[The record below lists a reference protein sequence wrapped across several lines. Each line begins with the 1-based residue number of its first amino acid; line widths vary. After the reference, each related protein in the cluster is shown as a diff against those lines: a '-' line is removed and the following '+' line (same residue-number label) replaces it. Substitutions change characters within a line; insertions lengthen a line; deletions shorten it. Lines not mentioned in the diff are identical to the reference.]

1 MDTIIDFLMTY
12 GYGGMAMAA
21 FVAGSVFPFSSETIL
36 AGLQLA
42 GLHPLPL
49 FLSATLGNVLGS
61 MFNYWIGSF
70 GKLEWIE
77 RYLHVGRDKVEKTRL
92 WLQGRGAWM
101 GVLLPSDTGQRTGRY
116 VGVHEGKPMVHPA
129 QHHYWQSRQVRHTDM
144 GSEGHSDMRV
154 ASTIPHGSP

>member
-1 MDTIIDFLMTY
+1 
-12 GYGGMAMAA
+12 MAA

-70 GKLEWIE
+70 GRLEWIE

-92 WLQGRGAWM
+92 WLQGMGAWM
-101 GVLLPSDTGQRTGRY
+101 GVFCFLPILGSALAVTLGYMRANPWFTLLSITIGKAVRY
-116 VGVHEGKPMVHPA
+116 AILIWAVKA
-129 QHHYWQSRQVRHTDM
+129 IQT
-144 GSEGHSDMRV
+144 
-154 ASTIPHGSP
+154 

>member
-101 GVLLPSDTGQRTGRY
+101 GVFCFLPILGSALAVTLGYMRENPWFTLLSITIGKAVRY
-116 VGVHEGKPMVHPA
+116 AILIWAVKA
-129 QHHYWQSRQVRHTDM
+129 IQT
-144 GSEGHSDMRV
+144 
-154 ASTIPHGSP
+154 

>member
-101 GVLLPSDTGQRTGRY
+101 GAFCFLPILGSALAVTLGYMRANPWFTLLSITIGKAVRY
-116 VGVHEGKPMVHPA
+116 AILIWAVKA
-129 QHHYWQSRQVRHTDM
+129 IQT
-144 GSEGHSDMRV
+144 
-154 ASTIPHGSP
+154 